1 MENNKITREEAI
13 RLLFENRNESTSS
26 PNVFDIYGNYI
37 FPTEITTDTPN
48 IAIGT
53 TQINIKRHLEKV

>member
-1 MENNKITREEAI
+1 MAI
-13 RLLFENRNESTSS
+13 ISIHNF
-26 PNVFDIYGNYI
+26 